1 MAIVINFGGSSLRK
15 PGAYSRTKIASGGAA
30 DAQLGVLAIIGE
42 AEEGPAFDSANISN
56 SAFGPDQ
63 FQDIINKY
71 GSGELVD
78 MAKLALSPSLDPQIS
93 DGAQQ
98 LFFMKTNVGTKASKV
113 LPTAY
118 GTVSYKKAGTPGN
131 QVYVKVDVSGLTV
144 IVTVA
149 KPNEGVSE
157 ISGTL
162 GNQVAMTISCTDG
175 VASAATLTIAAG
187 LLTTVITAGSASPLS
202 IKLSDFSTIGQLVD
216 YINAQPLYSAV
227 VGSAAGAVVMPTS
240 VLDTQAAVNIK
251 TVVASIKRDAQD
263 IKDFFASSA
272 FVDFAPTATAGLPTT
287 LAKSF
292 LSGGLKGATTAAQVT
307 AAYDALLKARINFI
321 VPCFSQDATDDIALG
336 LTDAASTY
344 TVAASVAGLNSH
356 CAQASTIK
364 GKKERQGFAGFK
376 GTYSEAKQF
385 SADNSFNRLSVHLQ
399 NVDVLTAAGT
409 IVTKQPHALAVIS
422 AAMKCAA
429 VVGLSNTFK
438 APNILG
444 FSMDN
449 GDFDPEIQADDAIEA
464 NLTFV
469 EKAPGGGFRFVVDNT
484 TYALAKDAWFHAR
497 SSVIYAADTAALS
510 IRLNTEV
517 LVGQRNSD
525 VSRATIENLLISV
538 FDSLSAS
545 GIIVGDRNTGGKGY
559 KDLAILIEGSVVKIS
574 VTLALVENLEF
585 VLSDITCQRA
595 SL

>member
-1 MAIVINFGGSSLRK
+1 MAIIINFGGASLRK

-30 DAQLGVLAIIGE
+30 DAQLGVMAIIGE
-42 AEEGPAFDSANISN
+42 TEEGPAFDTANISK

-63 FQDIINKY
+63 FQDIINNY

-93 DGAQQ
+93 GGAQQ
-98 LFFMKTNVGTKASKV
+98 LFFIKTNVGTKASKV
-113 LPTAY
+113 LPTTY

-131 QVYVKVDVSGLTV
+131 QVYLKVDVTGLTV
-144 IVTVA
+144 IITVA
-149 KPNEGVSE
+149 KPNEGISE

-162 GNQVAMTISCTDG
+162 GNKVAMTLTCTDG

-187 LLTTVITAGSASPLS
+187 ILTTAITGGSASPLS

-216 YINAQPLYSAV
+216 YINSIPLYTAV
-227 VGSAAGAVVMPTS
+227 VGSATGAVVMPTS
-240 VLDTQAAVNIK
+240 VLDAQAAVNIK
-251 TVVASIKRDAQD
+251 AVVASVKRDLQD
-263 IKDFFASSA
+263 VKDFFASSA
-272 FVDFAPTATAGLPTT
+272 LVDFAATSTSGLPTT

-292 LSGGLKGATTAAQVT
+292 LAGGLKGATTAAQVT
-307 AAYDALLKARINFI
+307 AAFDALLKARINFI
-321 VPCFSQDATDDIALG
+321 VPCFSQDATADIALG
-336 LTDAASTY
+336 LTDVLSTY
-344 TVAASVAGLNSH
+344 TISAAVAGLNSH

-376 GTYSEAKQF
+376 DDYITTKQF
-385 SADNSFNRLSVHLQ
+385 CADHSFNRLSLHLQ

-444 FSMDN
+444 FSVDN
-449 GDFDPEIQADDAIEA
+449 GDFDPETQADDAIEA

-469 EKAPGGGFRFVVDNT
+469 EKAPGGGFRFVVDNS
-484 TYALAKDAWFHAR
+484 TYALTKDNWFHAR
-497 SSVIYAADTAALS
+497 PSVIYAADTAALS

-538 FDSLSAS
+538 FDSLRAS
-545 GIIVGDRNTGGKGY
+545 GIIVGDKNTGGKGY
-559 KDLAILIEGSVVKIS
+559 KDLAITIEGSVIKIS
-574 VTLALVENLEF
+574 VTLALVENYEF
-585 VLSDITCQRA
+585 VLSDITVQRA